1 MDFDGFSKQVLV
13 YAGTGDPEDLWVGF
27 TDDVTFNEAVH
38 VMNALAHL
46 ADERGLW
53 VYVVNEWHTGLLVWS
68 QKNADVWEPGFG
80 LQALNELPGF
90 WTIVR
95 TAPIDGVVEFEL
107 VAPLLL
113 GIDGVADDVLDSGG
127 LRYR

>member
-1 MDFDGFSKQVLV
+1 MDLDGYSKQVLV
-13 YAGTGDPEDLWVGF
+13 YEGTGDPEDLWVGF

-46 ADERGLW
+46 ADARGLW
-53 VYVVNEWHTGLLVWS
+53 VYVVNEWHTGLFVWS
-68 QKNADVWEPGFG
+68 PQHNTSVWEPGFG
-80 LQALNELPGF
+80 LQALDALPGF

-95 TAPIDGVVEFEL
+95 TAPVEAVADFEL

-113 GIDGVADDVLDSGG
+113 GVEGVADDLLESTE
-127 LRYR
+127 LL